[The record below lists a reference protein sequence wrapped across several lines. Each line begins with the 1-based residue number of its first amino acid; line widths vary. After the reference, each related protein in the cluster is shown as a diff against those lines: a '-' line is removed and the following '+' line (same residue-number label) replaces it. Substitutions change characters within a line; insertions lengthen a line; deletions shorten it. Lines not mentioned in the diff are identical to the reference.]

1 MALIKNIIQT
11 QFTST
16 GSGAVNKQVETLNKN
31 QTRLAQSSASAG
43 RSFAAQSQGLGG
55 LVGAYA
61 GAAATT
67 FALQQAFSKLAAAA
81 RAEQTLEG
89 LKSLATASGES
100 SSILLKNVREITK
113 NQLTLAE
120 AAQQINHTANIAV
133 ILNNEFL
140 ISYFISSGRLSRLD
154 PQLSPLDPF
163 INPGLHNATRARA
176 LPWLQVN

>member
-89 LKSLATASGES
+89 LKNLATASGES

-120 AAQQINHTANIAV
+120 AAQQIN
-133 ILNNEFL
+133 
-140 ISYFISSGRLSRLD
+140 LS
-154 PQLSPLDPF
+154 LSAGFDQRQ
-163 INPGLHNATRARA
+163 IEGLATVAIKASRA
-176 LPWLQVN
+176 LGRDLTDAYTRVIDRKSVV